1 MTPSAATRTL
11 ALLPTRAPTFLE
23 IMECLAVSKLP
34 DGPQWIYEIKLDGY
48 RAEAVKSGGALT
60 LYSRRRK
67 SFNRQFPLIVEALDD
82 LPQDTVIDGEVVAIN
97 RSGRPDFSLLQN
109 FRSEASR
116 IHYFV
121 FDLLV
126 YENRDLTRLPLIERR
141 ELMRALLKFRS
152 PRIRVSDYFEASA
165 ADMLKA
171 VRHQGLEG
179 IIGKQKDSLYESAKR
194 SGAWIKYRVN
204 RGQELVIG
212 GFVPGARGLDSIIV
226 GYYLGGALIYVA
238 RVRNGFVQASRRQL
252 FDKLRTLVIPERPF
266 VNLPETHGSRW
277 SEGLNAEDMK
287 KCVWV
292 RPNLVAQIEF
302 LEWTESDHL
311 RHSKF
316 VGLRE
321 DKDPRR
327 VVKEQ
332 TTEAV

>member
-1 MTPSAATRTL
+1 MTLSAASKKL
-11 ALLPTRAPTFLE
+11 ALLPTRTPAFVE

-48 RAEAVKSGGALT
+48 RAEAVKSGGDLT

-97 RSGRPDFSLLQN
+97 RSGRPDFNLLQN

-126 YENRDLTRLPLIERR
+126 YENRDLTHLPLIERR
-141 ELMRALLKFRS
+141 ELMRSLLKFRS
-152 PRIRVSDYFEASA
+152 PRIRVSDYLEASA
-165 ADMLKA
+165 ADMLNA

-179 IIGKQKDSLYESAKR
+179 IIGKQKDSLYESGKR

-212 GFVPGARGLDSIIV
+212 GFVPGARGLDSIIA
-226 GYYLGGALIYVA
+226 GYYKAGALMYVA
-238 RVRNGFVQASRRQL
+238 RVRNGFVPASRRQL
-252 FDKLRTLVIPERPF
+252 FDKLRTLVIPECPF
-266 VNLPETHGSRW
+266 VNLPETHRSRW
-277 SEGLNAEDMK
+277 GEGLNAEDMK

-302 LEWTESDHL
+302 LEWTGSDHL

-321 DKDPRR
+321 DKDPQG

>member
-1 MTPSAATRTL
+1 
-11 ALLPTRAPTFLE
+11 
-23 IMECLAVSKLP
+23 
-34 DGPQWIYEIKLDGY
+34 
-48 RAEAVKSGGALT
+48 VKSGGDLT

-97 RSGRPDFSLLQN
+97 RSGRPDFNLLQT

-126 YENRDLTRLPLIERR
+126 YENRDLTHLPLIERR
-141 ELMRALLKFRS
+141 ELMRSLLKFRS
-152 PRIRVSDYFEASA
+152 PRIRVSDYLEASA
-165 ADMLKA
+165 ADMLNA
-171 VRHQGLEG
+171 VRLQGLEG
-179 IIGKQKDSLYESAKR
+179 IIGKQKDSLYESGKR

-226 GYYLGGALIYVA
+226 GYYRGGALIYVA
-238 RVRNGFVQASRRQL
+238 RVRNGFVPASRRQL
-252 FDKLRTLVIPERPF
+252 FDKLRTLVIPECPF
-266 VNLPETHGSRW
+266 VNLPEAHRSRW
-277 SEGLNAEDMK
+277 GEGLNAEDMK

-292 RPNLVAQIEF
+292 RPDLVAQIEF

-321 DKDPRR
+321 DKDPRG

-332 TTEAV
+332 TTEAD